1 MTAILHHKQS
11 TSAIILKPK
20 ANVKR
25 KSRYFGIF
33 EIIFFKLLH
42 ASSSFLRKNQSE
54 HTQEKNRTVQ
64 LTGGNALQYNKE
76 VKVLPRRSPFT
87 VENGA
92 ENIHQEE

>member
-1 MTAILHHKQS
+1 
-11 TSAIILKPK
+11 
-20 ANVKR
+20 
-25 KSRYFGIF
+25 
-33 EIIFFKLLH
+33 
-42 ASSSFLRKNQSE
+42 
-54 HTQEKNRTVQ
+54 